1 MILQALV
8 KEYESLAEQGKVSQP
23 GWCQAKVSYEINL
36 YADGRIK
43 QIICLK
49 QEKEIGKKKVLIP
62 KTMKVPQMVTHS
74 SVISSKYKQFKV
86 LLGTYSY
93 LLMYPSPYLVAQ
105 RFACSA

>member
-49 QEKEIGKKKVLIP
+49 QEKEIGKK
-62 KTMKVPQMVTHS
+62 
-74 SVISSKYKQFKV
+74 
-86 LLGTYSY
+86 
-93 LLMYPSPYLVAQ
+93 
-105 RFACSA
+105 